1 MFDYN
6 LFDKIN
12 EKVYNDTVTL
22 IEKEFPYYYKEREL
36 IDVDSTRIQVFSKDG
51 KSVIKVFNDTN
62 IGAVYINSEIDLS
75 DYFS

>member
-6 LFDKIN
+6 LFDKTN
-12 EKVYNDTVTL
+12 EKVYNDAVML

>member
-12 EKVYNDTVTL
+12 EKVYNDAVTL